1 LITERRWLLPTISE
15 DEAAGLAQELGI
27 TAVTAR
33 LLLRRGVRTAGEAR
47 TFLRPSLSE
56 LHEPWS
62 LPDIRPATERIIGAI
77 REGARIVV
85 YGDYDVDGISGT
97 AILYLCLRMM
107 GADVSYYI
115 PDRCEEGYGLNRAA
129 IEQLAGLGVALV
141 VTVDCGISAVDEIR
155 AAGELGVDV
164 VVTDHHEPGPERPD
178 AAAIVNAKLPGSV
191 YPFQHLAGAGVAFKL
206 AWALGK
212 TLSEGRQL
220 SQEFREFLLDSV
232 SLAGLGTIAD
242 VVPLIGEN
250 RILARFGLSGLSH
263 SKRAGLAALRRSAR
277 VEGQELSAFDVGFEL
292 APRLNA
298 AGRLGAA
305 DQAVELLITDDGER
319 AEAIAAHLDA
329 ENSRRRTLQKR
340 IVDEVR
346 TLVLAEVSRERER
359 KAIVLAGEGWH
370 PGVIGIVAS
379 RIVDEFCRPTVLL
392 ACEGDVAHGSCRS
405 IDGFDIHEGLS
416 RCEALLTTYGGH
428 AKAAGLRLPVAS
440 VPEFQRTFHRVADEA
455 IDEEQL
461 VPTLELDAEIALR
474 DVSMALVREIGMLE
488 PFGEQNREP
497 LLCSRSLGVVGSTK
511 RMGTGGKHLS
521 FWVRQGD
528 FTFRAVA
535 FGMGELEEA
544 IVRAGRCSLAFRP
557 VLNSWR
563 GTDSIELMVQDIR
576 LEG

>member
-1 LITERRWLLPTISE
+1 MITERRWLFPTVSE

-33 LLLRRGVRTAGEAR
+33 LLLQRDVRTADEAR
-47 TFLRPSLSE
+47 AFLRPALSG
-56 LHEPWS
+56 LQEPWS
-62 LPDIRPATERIIGAI
+62 LPDIRPATERILQAVRKG
-77 REGARIVV
+77 ERIVV

-97 AILYLCLRMM
+97 AIVYLCLRMI

-115 PDRCEEGYGLNRAA
+115 PDRREEGYGLNRGAVERLAA
-129 IEQLAGLGVALV
+129 QGAAV
-141 VTVDCGISAVDEIR
+141 VITVDCGITAVDEIR
-155 AAGELGVDV
+155 AAGELGLDV
-164 VVTDHHEPGPERPD
+164 VVTDHHEPGSERP
-178 AAAIVNAKLPGSV
+178 AAAAVVNAKVPESA
-191 YPFQHLAGAGVAFKL
+191 YPFRHLAGAGVAFKL

-220 SQEFREFLLDSV
+220 SQEFREFLLDSI

-263 SKRAGLAALRRSAR
+263 SKRVGLAALRRVAR
-277 VEGQELSAFDVGFEL
+277 VEGRELSGFDVAFKL

-298 AGRLGAA
+298 AGRLGSAE
-305 DQAVELLITDDGER
+305 QAVELLVTDDCDR
-319 AEAIAAHLDA
+319 AEVIAARLDV
-329 ENSRRRTLQKR
+329 ENSRRRTVQKR
-340 IVDEVR
+340 IVDDVR
-346 TLVLAEVSRERER
+346 TLALTEISHER
-359 KAIVLAGEGWH
+359 KAIVLAGENWH
-370 PGVIGIVAS
+370 AGVIGIVAS
-379 RIVDEFCRPTVLL
+379 RIVEEFYRPTVLL
-392 ACEGDVAHGSCRS
+392 ACDGDIAHGSCRS
-405 IDGFDIHEGLS
+405 IDGFDIHEALS

-440 VPEFQRTFHRVADEA
+440 VPEFQRVFRSVADEA
-455 IDEEQL
+455 IKEEQL
-461 VPTLELDAEIALR
+461 APTLNLDAEITLR

-488 PFGEQNREP
+488 PFGEQNPEP
-497 LLCSRSLGVVGSTK
+497 LFCSRSLAVIGSTK
-511 RMGTGGKHLS
+511 RMGTSGKHLS

-557 VLNSWR
+557 SLNSWR
-563 GTDSIELMVQDIR
+563 GTDSIELIVEDIKFD
-576 LEG
+576 G